1 MEALKPNDPSHLGDW
16 TLTGRLGDGEDS
28 VIYLG
33 YRGVAGSE
41 QAAIKLIEDDT
52 FEFDSA
58 VSKIRNEVEALKLL
72 NDTNIVKLL
81 DVNYEQGSLW
91 IATEYVHGVTLDT
104 KLKQTKNPLPELE
117 WFKLAE
123 NIFHA
128 LRAAHA
134 KGVIHKDLKPTNI
147 ILSDTGAKLIDFG
160 ISHVPQF
167 TRIATPGD
175 FEGSRLFSA
184 PENYNRKN
192 IPEMDVFSAGVTLA
206 YAGKLKSVW
215 AGETQDAITESIK
228 SDAPDLTGLTPLQ
241 QEFVRPLLEKLPID
255 RPSSET
261 AHKKALEYIEYLID
275 KENRKKPVA
284 LRVKKSLTR
293 RLNHP
298 KYKYGIPS
306 TLIGVLALFIASPW
320 STHEAAVKSSP
331 TITPN
336 SSISPTPGNSSKPV
350 PTATSSTNRQST
362 SRDCEAEFN
371 NKGAGVLKACL
382 PAAKTGDLSSIYY
395 VGRSYFDNQNYK
407 EAEKWFL
414 IGAQKKDIN
423 SMRFLI
429 ETYTQLANTTERD
442 RWTKI
447 CADTNFGSSDYAPL
461 KDIAYCKMMQGFILT
476 RSGANKEA
484 IMYLSDAADYGNG
497 DAATWLG
504 LYYRDLNEREKA
516 IKWLTRAAEL
526 DNTKGLNALISY
538 ADEIG
543 DAALAKKWL
552 LVSANSGNQVNMG
565 VLALTYYFEK
575 DLVSAKKWASK
586 GSSFGDNLSTYVL
599 GAVAY
604 DSGQRTE
611 GKALILKAANKG
623 ELMAIRKLGSIY
635 RIDEKNYSEAAI
647 WYEKLAARNDFT
659 GTAIYSSLL
668 VILGKDKE
676 SCTYNDKVLELGNQ
690 AKKNGT
696 YDATLMDKYMSD
708 AKNTYD
714 TWCSKL
720 YPNG

>member
-1 MEALKPNDPSHLGDW
+1 MEALKTNDPSHLGDW
-16 TLTGRLGDGEDS
+16 TLTGRLGEGEDS

-33 YRGVAGSE
+33 YRGMAGSE

-52 FEFDSA
+52 FEFESA

-72 NDTNIVKLL
+72 NDANIVKLL

-91 IATEYVHGVTLDT
+91 IATEYIHGITLDT
-104 KLKQTKNPLPELE
+104 KLKQTKEPLPEVE

-128 LRAAHA
+128 LRAAHS

-147 ILSDTGAKLIDFG
+147 ILSETGAKLIDFG

-167 TRIATPGD
+167 TRMATPGD

-206 YAGKLKSVW
+206 YAGRLKSVW
-215 AGETQDAITESIK
+215 AGETQDSISESIK
-228 SDAPDLTGLTPLQ
+228 SDEPDLSGLSPMQ

-255 RPSSET
+255 RPSSEV
-261 AHKKALEYIEYLID
+261 AHKKALEYFEYLVD
-275 KENRKKPVA
+275 KDKSKKPVA
-284 LRVKKSLTR
+284 IRVKKSLLR
-293 RLNHP
+293 QLNQS
-298 KYKYGIPS
+298 KYKYGIPA
-306 TLIGVLALFIASPW
+306 TVIGVLALTVISPW
-320 STHEAAVKSSP
+320 NTVQDSKRPTPFTSSNVSSSP
-331 TITPN
+331 SP
-336 SSISPTPGNSSKPV
+336 SISSEPSTVS
-350 PTATSSTNRQST
+350 TSNTKKQST
-362 SRDCEAEFN
+362 SQDCEKEFS
-371 NKGAGVLKACL
+371 NKGSGVLKACL
-382 PAAKTGDLSSIYY
+382 PSAKTGDFQSIYY

-414 IGAQKKDIN
+414 IGAKKNDIN
-423 SMRFLI
+423 SMRYLI
-429 ETYTQLANTTERD
+429 ETYTQLANTVERD
-442 RWTKI
+442 RWTKL
-447 CADTNFGSSDYAPL
+447 CADTNYGSSNYAPL

-476 RSGANKEA
+476 RAGATKEA
-484 IMYLSDAADYGNG
+484 ILYLSDAADYGNG

-504 LYYRDLNEREKA
+504 LFYRDLNDRNKA

-543 DAALAKKWL
+543 DSALAKKWL

-575 DLVSAKKWASK
+575 DFDSAKNWATK
-586 GSSFGDNLSTYVL
+586 GLSFGDNLSTYVL
-599 GAVAY
+599 GAVNY
-604 DSGQRTE
+604 DSGQRSE
-611 GKALILKAANKG
+611 GKTLILKAANKG
-623 ELMAIRKLGSIY
+623 ELLAIRKLGSIY
-635 RIDEKNYSEAAI
+635 RLDEKNYSEAAI

-659 GTAIYSSLL
+659 GTAIYSALL
-668 VILGKDKE
+668 FTLGRDKE

-696 YDATLMDKYMSD
+696 YDAVLMDKYMSD
-708 AKNTYD
+708 AKTTYD
-714 TWCSKL
+714 GWCAKL
-720 YPNG
+720 YSNG